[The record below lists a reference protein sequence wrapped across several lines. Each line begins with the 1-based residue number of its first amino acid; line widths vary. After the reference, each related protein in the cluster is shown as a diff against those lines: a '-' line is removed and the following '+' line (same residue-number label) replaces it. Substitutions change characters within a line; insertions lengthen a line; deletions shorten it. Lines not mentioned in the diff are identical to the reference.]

1 MKQISP
7 PKEDSWFIFRRLLRY
22 VRPYRKTFAFSLLAM
37 VLYGI
42 TDGAI
47 PFLIKSILDDIF
59 GKQNQDM
66 LYLLPAAIVAFALIR
81 GIFGFLQQYLM
92 SSIGLWIVRDLRQD
106 LAQKLLMLTPHFYS
120 SHTTGE
126 LVSRVNN
133 DTLIIR
139 QALTEAVSSLL
150 KDSIRIFSLLVAAT
164 YLDPVLTLI
173 AFTAFPLGLLPMI
186 QFGKKVKKQSRFG
199 QERLGGLASILQ
211 EIILG
216 HRVVQAFNME
226 PHEQERFRAENNQL
240 TGAFR
245 RAEKYAALSA
255 PTNEFIA
262 SIAIAAVILYGGFSV
277 MSGVRTQGDFIAFIT
292 ALFLLYEP
300 FKKLG
305 RMHAI
310 LQASIAAG
318 ERVFAVLD
326 TVPDVQS
333 SPTEKPLIVR
343 EPRIEYQGVSFYYPS
358 ATDELRANERR
369 SSEPRHSEL
378 KQKDLNHKPNWALQ
392 DINLSCEP
400 GQTLALVGM
409 SGGGKSTIVSLL
421 PRFYDP
427 QRGAIFIS
435 GTNIKDVSLA
445 SLRQVI
451 AVVSQHTFLFNDTI
465 FNNIAYGRRGASR
478 EEVITVAE
486 AANADHFIRS
496 FPEGYDTII
505 GEQGLRLSG
514 GERARI
520 AMARALLKDAPILI
534 LDEATAS
541 LDSESEHLVQQ
552 AIDRVMVG
560 RTVLVIAHRLSTIRN
575 ADQIVVLVN
584 GRVVE
589 QGSHDQLIE
598 RGGEYAKLYR
608 LQFQGQN
615 VSPLVR
621 EVSN

>member
-1 MKQISP
+1 MKQMP
-7 PKEDSWFIFRRLLRY
+7 EEDSWFVFRRLLGY
-22 VRPYRKTFAFSLLAM
+22 VKPYRKVFACSLLAM
-37 VLYGI
+37 VIYGI

-66 LYLLPAAIVAFALIR
+66 LYILPAAIVAFALIR
-81 GIFGFLQQYLM
+81 GVFGFLQQYLM

-106 LAQKLLMLTPHFYS
+106 LAQKLLMLTPRFYS
-120 SHTTGE
+120 AHTTGE

-133 DTLIIR
+133 DTLVIR

-150 KDSIRIFSLLVAAT
+150 KDSIRILSLLVAAT

-226 PHEQERFRAENNQL
+226 QHEQERFRAENDQL
-240 TGAFR
+240 TKAFR

-318 ERVFAVLD
+318 ERVFAILD

-333 SPTEKPLIVR
+333 APTETSLIVR
-343 EPRIEYQGVSFYYPS
+343 EPRIEYQGVSFYYPT
-358 ATDELRANERR
+358 ANDERAG
-369 SSEPRHSEL
+369 
-378 KQKDLNHKPNWALQ
+378 KQQAGKEQGEINSKPNWALQ
-392 DINLSCEP
+392 DVNLSCEP

-409 SGGGKSTIVSLL
+409 SGGGKSTVVSLL

-435 GTNIKDVSLA
+435 GTNLKDVSLS

-451 AVVSQHTFLFNDTI
+451 SVVSQHTFLFNDTI

-478 EEVITVAE
+478 ADVITVAE
-486 AANADHFIRS
+486 AANADRFIRS
-496 FPEGYDTII
+496 FPDGYDTVI

-520 AMARALLKDAPILI
+520 AIARALLKDAPILI

-541 LDSESEHLVQQ
+541 LDSESEHFVQQ

-560 RTVLVIAHRLSTIRN
+560 RTVLVIAHRLSTVRN
-575 ADQIVVLVN
+575 ADKIVVLVN

-589 QGSHDQLIE
+589 QGSHDCLIE

-608 LQFQGQN
+608 LQFQGQQS
-615 VSPLVR
+615 SPVVR